1 MSPRKLAFFDET
13 QNERG
18 KLDSTYSDL
27 GKLLRDNGFDVQP
40 YTEYMILPDEI
51 ERADVMVFG
60 CPNSSKLRRE
70 EIAALEKFV
79 ENGGGLILLSL
90 SGGDKGLMNNQTKLS
105 QKFGIGFQNTAV
117 KDSRNNAGL
126 PTMVIIDN
134 VVDHPI
140 TKDVN
145 ELLYPSGCSLQ
156 TASEAI
162 PIATTSGTGDPANEP
177 VAAVTEHG
185 EGRVLCIGSYE
196 IWRNGGG
203 IQHQGNKAFAVNAF
217 NWLTAQVPLKAD
229 VAREELEEPM
239 NKAKS
244 EPVGEY
250 GKIAKDTE
258 NALRRLIS
266 TVFELQDSI
275 EKTQERVSAVNENIE
290 NLREEFKS
298 FAESTQSQLGLV
310 IPTEQFKSHETSTRE
325 NIEDEIKSIEKEMDS
340 ITKLKDHLENRHS
353 SGAISKEVFEEQTE
367 KLAKRLKGLEKRL
380 DKKQRELESSKANS
394 K

>member
-27 GKLLRDNGFDVQP
+27 GNLLRNNGFDVQP
-40 YTEYMILPDEI
+40 YTEYMILADEI
-51 ERADVMVFG
+51 KRADVIVFG
-60 CPNSSKLRRE
+60 CPNSSKLRKE
-70 EIAALEKFV
+70 EITALEKFV
-79 ENGGGLILLSL
+79 DDGGGLILLSL

-105 QKFGIGFQNTAV
+105 QKFGIRFQNTAV

-126 PTMVIIDN
+126 PTMVISDN

-140 TKDVN
+140 TENVN

-156 TASEAI
+156 TSKKAT
-162 PIATTSGTGDPANEP
+162 PVATTSGTGDPANAQI
-177 VAAVTEHG
+177 VAVTEHG

-203 IQHQGNKAFAVNAF
+203 IQHQGNKTFAVNAF
-217 NWLTAQVPLKAD
+217 NWLTAQGTPMAD
-229 VAREELEEPM
+229 VTREETEEPVS
-239 NKAKS
+239 KTKS
-244 EPVGEY
+244 EPAGEY
-250 GKIAKDTE
+250 GKVAKDTE

-275 EKTQERVSAVNENIE
+275 EETQKRVSAVNENIE
-290 NLREEFKS
+290 SLREEFRS

-310 IPTEQFKSHETSTRE
+310 IPTKQFKSQETSTRE
-325 NIEDEIKSIEKEMDS
+325 SIENEIKSIEKEMGS
-340 ITKLKDHLENRHS
+340 ITKLKEHVESRHS

-367 KLAKRLKGLEKRL
+367 KLTKRLEGLAKRLS
-380 DKKQRELESSKANS
+380 KKQDELESSKAD
-394 K
+394 KK